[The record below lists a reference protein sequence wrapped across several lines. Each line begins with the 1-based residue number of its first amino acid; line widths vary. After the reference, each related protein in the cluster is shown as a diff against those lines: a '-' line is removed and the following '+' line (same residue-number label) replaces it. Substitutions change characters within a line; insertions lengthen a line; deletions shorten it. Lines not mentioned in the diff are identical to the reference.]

1 MKARPFSAFMLIL
14 LFIVY
19 LHVPVIHIFYDS
31 FLIQMLTVTGGD
43 KTPPLTGLPDNT
55 RGFEILPTMGAS

>member
-19 LHVPVIHIFYDS
+19 LHVPVIS
-31 FLIQMLTVTGGD
+31 FMIH
-43 KTPPLTGLPDNT
+43 
-55 RGFEILPTMGAS
+55 F